1 MSDSPERIRD
11 PMLSGW
17 EEDDPNNLD
26 LMIPYNHDKPSS
38 QEAIFKNIGCNDTD
52 SFKDDDSI
60 EGYLSH
66 SSQNDEKPMDKSM
79 KNHSAGLVSVAQ
91 SYQVPSISKS
101 TRSKETLEFKASSGA
116 QLARKYLKPQAINN
130 QKSKAQRTQVSKA
143 LETQFPSSH
152 LPLSSL
158 PSTTS
163 TNWIANQPTNN
174 ALVNHDKKKRGRPR
188 HLNEDGSE
196 LTPEQRLE
204 KKRQYDR
211 GSQDRCRKRR
221 KEREMELNQILDD
234 YEAKHLELIREL
246 NRIEQQAEL
255 LTKHL
260 KVYIMN
266 ESLAGGFNKTKKE
279 VKRFEQLI
287 QSYNNINELLN
298 KKTKLIIKVTNMKSE

>member
-26 LMIPYNHDKPSS
+26 LMVPYNHDKPSS
-38 QEAIFKNIGCNDTD
+38 QEAIFKNISCNDTD

-66 SSQNDEKPMDKSM
+66 SSQNDEKPVDKSI

-91 SYQVPSISKS
+91 
-101 TRSKETLEFKASSGA
+101 T
-116 QLARKYLKPQAINN
+116 INN
-130 QKSKAQRTQVSKA
+130 QKSKAQGTQMSKA

-152 LPLSSL
+152 LPLSSW
-158 PSTTS
+158 PSTS
-163 TNWIANQPTNN
+163 SNWIANQPTNN
-174 ALVNHDKKKRGRPR
+174 VLVNHDKKKRGRPR

-221 KEREMELNQILDD
+221 KEREIELNQILDD